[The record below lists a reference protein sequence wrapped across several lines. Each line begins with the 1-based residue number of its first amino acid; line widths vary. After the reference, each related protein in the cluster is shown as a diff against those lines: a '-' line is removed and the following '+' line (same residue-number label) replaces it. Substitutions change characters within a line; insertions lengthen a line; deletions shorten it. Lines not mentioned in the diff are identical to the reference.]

1 MTEQEILSYFNDRP
15 APAKTT
21 DLHRIRFLCNEL
33 HNPQDALKGRF
44 LHVAG
49 TNGKG
54 STCAYLDAVLR
65 AGGMRTGL
73 FISPFIHTF
82 EERIQIDG
90 APVSLAEIEA
100 ALPLL
105 QKAEKKLF
113 LKHRE
118 TAGHFELITALAFF
132 LFAQHQFMHSAAYRD
147 YAYRIRSHRNSRRHA
162 AKNRCGESRYP
173 KRGHSA
179 GALPTAG
186 RCGDAVHFFRC

>member
-15 APAKTT
+15 APANTT

-65 AGGMRTGL
+65 VKGMRTGL

-118 TAGHFELITALAFF
+118 TAGHFERRSPFFSSHSTIAILLFWKRDSAVGSTPPIYAL
-132 LFAQHQFMHSAAYRD
+132 
-147 YAYRIRSHRNSRRHA
+147 
-162 AKNRCGESRYP
+162 RCSP
-173 KRGHSA
+173 
-179 GALPTAG
+179 
-186 RCGDAVHFFRC
+186 